1 MFCQYCGCKLPE
13 SAKFCPECGQPVGEV
28 KQEQYAQPLSK
39 VFHFGLMSRNEAVI
53 QEVNAWLAEQR
64 IRLKGIRITTFLNQN
79 IPLKFELVP
88 YRLELVY
95 VEDANEPVYQMDY
108 FKQMQLFSLS
118 TEKLENTLNLWKRDN
133 PNCRV
138 VYHEL
143 RTCAVSGGGVATLF
157 FIYQ

>member
-1 MFCQYCGCKLPE
+1 MFCKHCGSELLE
-13 SAKFCPECGQPVGEV
+13 NAKFCPECGRPAGEAG
-28 KQEQYAQPLSK
+28 QNPNSQTLSK
-39 VFHFGLMSRNEAVI
+39 VFHFGLFARNKDVI
-53 QEVNAWLAEQR
+53 RQVNAWLTGQR

-88 YRLELVY
+88 SRLELVY

-138 VYHEL
+138 VYHDL
-143 RTCAVSGGGVATLF
+143 RTCAVSGGSVATLF